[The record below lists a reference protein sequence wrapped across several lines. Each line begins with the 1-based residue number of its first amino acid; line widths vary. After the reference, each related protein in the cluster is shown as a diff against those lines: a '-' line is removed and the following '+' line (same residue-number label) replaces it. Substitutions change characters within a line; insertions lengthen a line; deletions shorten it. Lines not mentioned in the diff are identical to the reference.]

1 MHRVVGRHVRGPS
14 PSDPRRPAAGEVW
27 HGGPVP
33 AYDHFARFYDA
44 AMDDPGPRAARVL
57 ELIHRHQPHASSLL
71 ELACGTGSILARL
84 TEVPSL
90 TGLDRSPE
98 MLAIAAQKVPAARLI
113 EADMVSLSLDERFDV
128 VICVFDSLN
137 HLLTFDDWRSVFRA
151 AHDHLAEGGLFV
163 FDVNTVGELRRLGNE
178 PPWVYDFD
186 DNVMIM
192 DVDLAEGGLSRWDI
206 QIFEHVGE
214 SQYLLHH
221 EEIGE
226 LGVSL
231 ARIRAGVEPWFEL
244 LEEQDENGDLPT
256 DQSVKAHFA
265 LRRLD

>member
-1 MHRVVGRHVRGPS
+1 MLPTT
-14 PSDPRRPAAGEVW
+14 DRRARDEVW

-33 AYDHFARFYDA
+33 AYERFARFYDA
-44 AMDDPGPRAARVL
+44 VMDDPGPRADRVL
-57 ELIHRHQPHASSLL
+57 QFIHRYRPDASTLL

-84 TEVPSL
+84 GEVPSV

-98 MLAIAAQKVPAARLI
+98 MLAFAASKVPRARLI
-113 EADMVSLSLDERFDV
+113 EGDMTSFSLGERFDV
-128 VICVFDSLN
+128 VVCVFDSLN
-137 HLLTFDDWRSVFRA
+137 HLLTFDAWQSVFEA
-151 AHDHLAEGGLFV
+151 VHDHLADGGLFV
-163 FDVNTVGELRRLGNE
+163 FDVNTVGELRRLGGE

-192 DVDLAEGGLSRWDI
+192 DVDFAEDGLSRWDI

-214 SQYLLHH
+214 SQYLLHQ

-226 LGVSL
+226 LGVTL
-231 ARIRAGVEPWFEL
+231 ERIRAAVAPRFEV
-244 LEEQDENGDLPT
+244 LEEQDEDGGVPT

-265 LRRLD
+265 LRRLG

>member
-1 MHRVVGRHVRGPS
+1 M
-14 PSDPRRPAAGEVW
+14 E
-27 HGGPVP
+27 
-33 AYDHFARFYDA
+33 
-44 AMDDPGPRAARVL
+44 DPGPRAARVL
-57 ELIHRHQPHASSLL
+57 GFIRRHRPEAASLL
-71 ELACGTGSILARL
+71 ELGCGTGSILARL
-84 TEVPSL
+84 IGIPSL

-98 MLAIAAQKVPAARLI
+98 MLAIAAQKVPGARLI
-113 EADMVSLSLDERFDV
+113 EGDMASFALDERFDV

-137 HLLTFDDWRSVFRA
+137 HLLTFDAWRSMFNAVHR
-151 AHDHLAEGGLFV
+151 HLADGGIFI
-163 FDVNTVGELRRLGNE
+163 FDVNTVGELRRLGRE

-192 DVDLAEGGLSRWDI
+192 DVDFTEDGLSRWDI

-231 ARIRAGVEPWFEL
+231 ARIKAALEPMFEL
-244 LEEQDENGDLPT
+244 LEEVDDNGDLPT
-256 DQSVKAHFA
+256 DESVKAHFA
-265 LRRLD
+265 LRRIG

>member
-1 MHRVVGRHVRGPS
+1 M
-14 PSDPRRPAAGEVW
+14 
-27 HGGPVP
+27 P
-33 AYDHFARFYDA
+33 AYDRFARFYDA

-57 ELIHRHQPHASSLL
+57 DFVHRHRPGATTLL

-84 TEVPSL
+84 DEVPSV

-98 MLAIAAQKVPAARLI
+98 MLAVAARKVPRARLI
-113 EADMVSLSLDERFDV
+113 EADMTSFHLGEQFDV
-128 VICVFDSLN
+128 VVCVFDSLN
-137 HLLTFDDWRSVFRA
+137 HLVTFDAWKALFAA
-151 AHDHLAEGGLFV
+151 AHDHLVDGGLFV
-163 FDVNTVGELRRLGNE
+163 FDVNTVGELRRLGSE

-192 DVDLAEGGLSRWDI
+192 DVDFGEDGLSRWDI

-221 EEIGE
+221 EEIAE

-231 ARIRAGVEPWFEL
+231 ARIRAAVAPRFEI
-244 LEEQDENGDLPT
+244 LEEQDEDGGGPT

-265 LRRLD
+265 LRRRA